1 LVAAYY
7 PKLPAKWQRLD
18 AERLGS
24 HPGGRRFE
32 SG

>member
-1 LVAAYY
+1 VEAR
-7 PKLPAKWQRLD
+7 KWINHALASLSIPNAHR
-18 AERLGS
+18 S